1 MQSFIVRVYRR
12 AVGSR
17 GEPSCTLERVAGAD
31 RVAFTNRDDL
41 LARLFRSR
49 KPARRAPHAVADAND
64 AFDDSDFM
72 NRSKSD
78 DTEITSD

>member
-17 GEPSCTLERVAGAD
+17 GEPAGTVERVGAGE
-31 RVAFTNRDDL
+31 RVAFTNRDEL

-49 KPARRAPHAVADAND
+49 KSARRTPHAVADEND
-64 AFDDSDFM
+64 ASDASDS
-72 NRSKSD
+72 
-78 DTEITSD
+78 

>member
-17 GEPSCTLERVAGAD
+17 DEPAGTVERVGGGE
-31 RVAFTNRDDL
+31 RVAFTNRDEL

-49 KPARRAPHAVADAND
+49 KATRRAPHAVGDE
-64 AFDDSDFM
+64 SDVSED
-72 NRSKSD
+72 RA
-78 DTEITSD
+78 E